1 MTLDGRT
8 EARLSIAMPIYLI
21 DRRRTA
27 QPPEL
32 ALTENVSSNGL
43 RVLTKWQRKPG
54 EQERF
59 TLLSGEDA
67 LTARVV
73 NCHPTPANS
82 YCIGLRLRQPCAGW
96 WHEQAKPIRVG
107 VAARWAAIWRENF
120 MAAAINK
127 NGRLNLC
134 GD

>member
-1 MTLDGRT
+1 MTLDGRA

-73 NCHPTPANS
+73 YCHPTPANS

>member
-8 EARLSIAMPIYLI
+8 EARLPIAMPIYLI

-43 RVLTKWQRKPG
+43 RVLSKWQRKPG

-67 LTARVV
+67 LIARVV
-73 NCHPTPANS
+73 YCQPTSTNS
-82 YCIGLRLRQPCAGW
+82 YRIGLRLRQPCAGW
-96 WHEQAKPIRVG
+96 WREQAKPIRLG
-107 VAARWAAIWRENF
+107 VAARWATIWREGF
-120 MAAAINK
+120 MCNATKNK
-127 NGRLNLC
+127 T
-134 GD
+134 

>member
-8 EARLSIAMPIYLI
+8 EARLQIAMPIYLI

-32 ALTENVSSNGL
+32 ALTENVSSNGV
-43 RVLTKWQRKPG
+43 RVVSKWLRKPG

-59 TLLSGEDA
+59 TLLSGERA
-67 LTARVV
+67 LAAQVV
-73 NCHPTPANS
+73 YCHQTPNNS

-96 WHEQAKPIRVG
+96 WHAQAKPVRLG
-107 VAARWAAIWRENF
+107 VAARFASIWREGF
-120 MAAAINK
+120 ISALIK
-127 NGRLNLC
+127 DRS
-134 GD
+134 

>member
-1 MTLDGRT
+1 MALDGRT
-8 EARLSIAMPIYLI
+8 EARLPIAMPIYLI

-43 RVLTKWQRKPG
+43 RVLSKWHRKPG

-73 NCHPTPANS
+73 YCQPAATTS
-82 YCIGLRLRQPCAGW
+82 FCSGLRLREPCAGW
-96 WHEQAKPIRVG
+96 WREQAKPIRLG
-107 VAARWAAIWRENF
+107 VAARWAAIWHEGF
-120 MAAAINK
+120 MSTVVKNK
-127 NGRLNLC
+127 T
-134 GD
+134 